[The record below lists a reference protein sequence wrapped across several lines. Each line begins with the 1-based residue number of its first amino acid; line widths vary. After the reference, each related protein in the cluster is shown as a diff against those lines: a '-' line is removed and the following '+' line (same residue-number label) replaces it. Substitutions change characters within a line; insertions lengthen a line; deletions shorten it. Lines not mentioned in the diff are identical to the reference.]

1 MSLRRRRRRQRGISL
16 IEVLA
21 AMTLFALVASAVG
34 ALAMSALLN
43 TTINRHYTMAA
54 MLAQGEIE
62 DLRSL
67 DYPALAS
74 RAAVQN
80 VEGQLYSL
88 DTVVTP
94 NTPAAGMSLVR
105 VTVSW
110 NGPEGT
116 RNYAVDTI
124 FTDVTG

>member
-1 MSLRRRRRRQRGISL
+1 MSRRRRQRGVSL

-34 ALAMSALLN
+34 ALATSALLN

-54 MLAQGEIE
+54 MLAQGELE
-62 DLRSL
+62 DLRGL
-67 DYPALAS
+67 DYPAVGS
-74 RAAVQN
+74 RASVQT
-80 VEGQLYSL
+80 VEGQVYNI
-88 DTVVTP
+88 DTVVAA
-94 NTPAAGMSLVR
+94 NTPAANMSLVT
-105 VTVSW
+105 VTVRW

>member
-1 MSLRRRRRRQRGISL
+1 MSRRRHRQRGVSL

-34 ALAMSALLN
+34 ALATSALLN
-43 TTINRHYTMAA
+43 TTINRHYTMAT

-67 DYPALAS
+67 DYPAVAS
-74 RAAVQN
+74 RASVQT
-80 VEGQLYSL
+80 VEGQVYNI
-88 DTVVTP
+88 DTVVAA
-94 NTPAAGMSLVR
+94 NTPAANMSLVT
-105 VTVSW
+105 VTVRW

>member
-1 MSLRRRRRRQRGISL
+1 MSRRRPRQRGISL

-34 ALAMSALLN
+34 ALATSALLN
-43 TTINRHYTMAA
+43 TTINRHYTMAT

-67 DYPALAS
+67 DYPAIAS
-74 RAAVQN
+74 RASVQT
-80 VEGQLYSL
+80 VEGQVYNV
-88 DTVVTP
+88 DTVVAP
-94 NTPAAGMSLVR
+94 NTPAANMSR
-105 VTVSW
+105 VTVTVRW

>member
-1 MSLRRRRRRQRGISL
+1 MSRRGRRQRGISL

-34 ALAMSALLN
+34 ALATSALLN
-43 TTINRHYTMAA
+43 TTINRHHTMAA
-54 MLAQGEIE
+54 MLAQGEVE

-74 RAAVQN
+74 RASTQT
-80 VEGQLYSL
+80 VEGQVYTIDS
-88 DTVVTP
+88 VVAG
-94 NTPAAGMSLVR
+94 NTPAAGMSLVT
-105 VTVSW
+105 VTVRW

>member
-1 MSLRRRRRRQRGISL
+1 MSRRRRQRGVSL

-34 ALAMSALLN
+34 ALATSALLN

-54 MLAQGEIE
+54 MLAQGELE

-67 DYPALAS
+67 DYPAVAS
-74 RAAVQN
+74 RASVQT
-80 VEGQLYSL
+80 VEGQVYNI
-88 DTVVTP
+88 DTVVAA
-94 NTPAAGMSLVR
+94 NTPAANMSLVT
-105 VTVSW
+105 VTVRW